1 MDLTDYKKAFAQ
13 AHADLEK
20 LVEEREEIDR
30 KISKLKQAIVGLA
43 PLADEAGDGI
53 RWLFDQEFG
62 ITDGIREVLSSAE
75 KPLTPLEVRDRLA
88 PLKPGLTE
96 QANLMASIHTILK
109 RLVPKEAESS
119 TNRDGDVVY
128 LWIGTAATKKTLF
141 NEAALKAARKY
152 VTEAKMPP
160 VEVSGLRMPPVGLG
174 GLEISHPRMTQPPRP
189 GAFRAPSK
197 KK

>member
-1 MDLTDYKKAFAQ
+1 MTHNALTMDLAGYKQAFAQ

-43 PLADEAGDGI
+43 PLADEASDGI
-53 RWLFDQEFG
+53 RWFLDQEFG

-75 KPLTPLEVRDRLA
+75 KPLTPLEVRDRLV
-88 PLKPGLTE
+88 PLKPDLNE

-128 LWIGTAATKKTLF
+128 LWTKKAFFYET
-141 NEAALKAARKY
+141 ALKAARQDG
-152 VTEAKMPP
+152 TD
-160 VEVSGLRMPPVGLG
+160 LRMRPVQVG
-174 GLEISHPRMTQPPRP
+174 GLEIPPPRITQPRRP
-189 GAFRAPSK
+189 GAFRAPL
-197 KK
+197 